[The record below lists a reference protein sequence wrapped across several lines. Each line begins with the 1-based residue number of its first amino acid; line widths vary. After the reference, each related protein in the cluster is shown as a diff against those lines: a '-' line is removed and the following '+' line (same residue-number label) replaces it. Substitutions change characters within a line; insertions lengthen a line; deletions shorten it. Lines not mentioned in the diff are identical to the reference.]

1 MQHKQSENNY
11 YGLNAEL
18 LQSILLL
25 FSASLTQG
33 ENIITGMKSSIIERG
48 HFTYEF
54 VWFILCTGVTFLS
67 L

>member
-1 MQHKQSENNY
+1 MHCMQHKQSENNY

-54 VWFILCTGVTFLS
+54 V
-67 L
+67 